1 MERTE
6 REKIRQ
12 RNCKGEYIY
21 RSQSDFFFP
30 IAPPQLALRAS
41 YPWETEG
48 NLPRITKDFFR
59 CKGSSLNPF
68 MIDKGDCEGGSQ
80 HGLSVLKGKEGVYPI
95 LLNLLNYLQKKTEK
109 KVVITCGHR
118 CATHN
123 AYADPSQENRFSK
136 HQRGAE
142 VDFYVHGSEGK
153 AEEVPSL
160 LMQSYQETACYQG
173 QKD

>member
-1 MERTE
+1 MFWALKRTIRTVLFLSTLFIFLGCSGMERTE

-80 HGLSVLKGKEGVYPI
+80 HGLSVLNGKEGV
-95 LLNLLNYLQKKTEK
+95 
-109 KVVITCGHR
+109 V
-118 CATHN
+118 
-123 AYADPSQENRFSK
+123 
-136 HQRGAE
+136 
-142 VDFYVHGSEGK
+142 
-153 AEEVPSL
+153 SL
-160 LMQSYQETACYQG
+160 LMQYYQETPCYQG
-173 QKD
+173 QKDYLTFQRYEKPDAQVKIQPWFNKEVYIK